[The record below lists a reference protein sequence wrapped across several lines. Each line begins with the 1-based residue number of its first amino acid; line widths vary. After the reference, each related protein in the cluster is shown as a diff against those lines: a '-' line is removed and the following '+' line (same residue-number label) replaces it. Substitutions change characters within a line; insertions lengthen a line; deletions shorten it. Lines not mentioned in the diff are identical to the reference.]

1 MVRILLVLWLMV
13 GLAHAQTT
21 EVDPADLQISVTI
34 ETTQTAPYQNEM
46 VLLTVHGVYK
56 RYITLEKLEQPDLAG
71 FNWMQLGEDHWFDST
86 INGIKVKNMRRRM
99 ALFPDKSGRL
109 EIGPFVHHLTLLD
122 EENKWFAYDIQSEP
136 VVLEVKPAPD
146 TADWWFPV
154 RGLTISDDWSNAPD
168 QLKEGEGVLRIV
180 RLNSLGVAPEMVPP
194 MPELTSPSA
203 HIFPHPVKHL
213 VELTPDGPETVTFWR
228 WTIKPRNPPSAILEP
243 IELTY
248 FDTVAREM
256 RSVKISAQKVS
267 MEQID
272 TPPPRDETIVPVQL
286 HTGLLASTASLA
298 LLGGVVLALG
308 RGRAFSVSGIR
319 RVWVQSLLNVRF
331 YLTSDLRELRKTAH
345 ALSPDQGRSDA
356 ANAILGELDAAI
368 FGRESRPF
376 SASDFKRRFR
386 RVLTAQSHG

>member
-71 FNWMQLGEDHWFDST
+71 FNWMQLGEDYWFDST

-272 TPPPRDETIVPVQL
+272 TPPPRDETIVPAQL

-298 LLGGVVLALG
+298 LLCGVVLALG

-386 RVLTAQSHG
+386 RALTAQSHG